1 MSFLAEFLVF
11 IVIMFIPLNLA
22 TDIAGYGNLREVA
35 QSVANDAR
43 DVMTATGEYNEYVE
57 SYIAYRLRQEKQNL
71 DRWDVYVDEGKYTNN
86 SLMEIRLTT
95 YMRASWKKFYK
106 EYELWPITAY
116 SSGFS
121 HIQKR

>member
-1 MSFLAEFLVF
+1 MSVLAEFLVF
-11 IVIMFIPLNLA
+11 IVLMFIPLNLA

-43 DVMTATGEYNEYVE
+43 DVMTATGEYDEYVE
-57 SYIAYRLRQEKQNL
+57 SYIAYRLHQEKQNL

-95 YMRASWKKFYK
+95 YMRASWKKFYN